1 MRKNCLYYFPQNFS
15 LTEYTASPEFFHQG
29 REMDSRMI
37 SRGHYFWKRH
47 KKTLAICVRRNF
59 GLNLLMKNPKKLT
72 IKDLKLLSKARS
84 IEGYKFMSRLQLEGM
99 FTRLSTCKPTSEPAS
114 KLKKN
119 TSTLLG
125 QLQDPKNVH
134 LCLSQNLKNL
144 YLPSLT

>member
-1 MRKNCLYYFPQNFS
+1 
-15 LTEYTASPEFFHQG
+15 
-29 REMDSRMI
+29 
-37 SRGHYFWKRH
+37 
-47 KKTLAICVRRNF
+47 
-59 GLNLLMKNPKKLT
+59 MKNPKKLT